1 MQCVQGRF
9 VSHCM
14 NGASATDSVVGVR
27 IAAETPVDQLG
38 TPEDVAEAV
47 I

>member
-1 MQCVQGRF
+1 
-9 VSHCM
+9 M

-27 IAAETPVDQLG
+27 IAAETPVDQLD